1 MPKIV
6 DHDDR
11 RADIARAAGRVL
23 VRKGIESL
31 TLRDI
36 AREANCSPGILAHYF
51 RDRTE
56 ILAHALEYFSEASF
70 ERQNQSL
77 SDAETLEDAIVRELP
92 SENAEV
98 SDEWATRFQLWARS
112 ATNPEWA
119 AVQAKVLEEQRE
131 HIGTLL
137 SGRGY
142 GATERER
149 QLLADLLIALSIGL
163 CVCNY
168 FDPPGFDATKVRK
181 IVRHVSAGAQAGSA
195 PSKPS
200 TRTARATKATRG
212 SGRSKT

>member
-56 ILAHALEYFSEASF
+56 ILAHALEHFSEASF

-77 SDAETLEDAIVRELP
+77 SDAETLEDSIVRELP
-92 SENAEV
+92 SENAQVGE
-98 SDEWATRFQLWARS
+98 EWATRFQLWARS

-119 AVQAKVLEEQRE
+119 AVQAKVLEEQRKL
-131 HIGTLL
+131 IGSLL

-168 FDPPGFDATKVRK
+168 FDPPGFDATRVRK
-181 IVRHVSAGAQAGSA
+181 IVRQVTAGTQAGPA
-195 PSKPS
+195 PPK
-200 TRTARATKATRG
+200 AAAKATKAARG
-212 SGRSKT
+212 PRRAKA

>member
-56 ILAHALEYFSEASF
+56 ILAHALEYFSESSR
-70 ERQNQSL
+70 ERQLQAL
-77 SDAETLEDAIVRELP
+77 SEAENLEDSVVRELP
-92 SENAEV
+92 SESKQAG
-98 SDEWATRFQLWARS
+98 DEWVTRFQLWARS

-131 HIGTLL
+131 LICALL

-149 QLLADLLIALSIGL
+149 HLLADLLIALSIGL

-168 FDPPGFDATKVRK
+168 FDPPGFDAAKVRK
-181 IVRHVSAGAQAGSA
+181 IIRHVTADSQTGSRQSRPA
-195 PSKPS
+195 AKAAKGS
-200 TRTARATKATRG
+200 RRTKA
-212 SGRSKT
+212 